1 MTLNDKLA
9 EMGSKIIRIGTKGGS
24 GFIYAG
30 PANECDLYDIDTRL
44 QAYLCTLR
52 NQPQDSI
59 KNRLAEY
66 VPLGGREVIESYPSI
81 RNPETTIVIITGK
94 ESEANAGGVELE
106 PMKFKG
112 CCDDLAAGR
121 VIAAIYSQ
129 VVDDMETA
137 YDRSACLMPW
147 YDLNAAIN
155 AMEQAINGAT
165 APGKGAQLINIKQ
178 MRLIMAEIKKWINDG
193 IDDCI
198 ALERW
203 MMRETD
209 KDINGHISNPRKVIQ
224 QVRDNNRATRIE
236 KHYKSFLDYT
246 QKKDN
251 S

>member
-9 EMGSKIIRIGTKGGS
+9 EMGSKRIRIGTKGGS

-30 PANECDLYDIDTRL
+30 PADECDLYDLDVRL

-52 NQPQDSI
+52 NQSQDSI
-59 KNRLAEY
+59 AQRLSEY
-66 VPLGGREVIESYPSI
+66 APLGGREVIESYPSI

-94 ESEANAGGVELE
+94 EAEVNAGGVELE

-112 CCDDLAAGR
+112 CCDDLAAER

-129 VVDDMETA
+129 VIDDMETA

-147 YDLNAAIN
+147 YDLNADIN
-155 AMEQAINGAT
+155 AMEQAIKGT
-165 APGKGAQLINIKQ
+165 TVPGKGAQLHNIKQ
-178 MRLIMAEIKKWINDG
+178 MRLIMAETKKWINDG
-193 IDDCI
+193 IDDSI

-209 KDINGHISNPRKVIQ
+209 PDINGHISNPRKVIE
-224 QVRDNNRATRIE
+224 QVKANNRSSRIK
-236 KHYKSFLDYT
+236 KHYQSFRAYT
-246 QKKDN
+246 QTEDK